1 MINKIGAAFAAAT
14 VVIGALSLST
24 VARAEDHMH
33 NCGGPP
39 TNQMFAACG
48 IDISTMEKT
57 VHEMKMA
64 RHHMKMKM
72 HRMKKY

>member
-1 MINKIGAAFAAAT
+1 MKKVFQAMAAAT
-14 VVIGALSLST
+14 VITGALSLST

-48 IDISTMEKT
+48 VDIAAMEKE
-57 VHEMKMA
+57 VHEMKMM
-64 RHHMKMKM
+64 RHHMKKM
-72 HRMKKY
+72 MKK

>member
-1 MINKIGAAFAAAT
+1 MINKIGAAFAAAN

-48 IDISTMEKT
+48 VDIAAMEKE
-57 VHEMKMA
+57 VHEMKMM
-64 RHHMKMKM
+64 RHHMKKM
-72 HRMKKY
+72 MKK